1 MRKSLKKLVS
11 FGLVAGMVVASLTGC
26 GTKDKK
32 EDTKPTTAPAATDT
46 TGETKDQAGDTAGDT
61 TAEATGET
69 KVLKIGGIGP
79 LTGGAASY
87 GISVSNGAKIAIDE
101 INKAGGVKVGDTTY
115 TLELNFVDDE
125 ASPDTALTAYN
136 TVMDWG
142 AQVILGTVTSG
153 ACAAI
158 TDLTF
163 EDGILQIT
171 PSGSALDLTQNSNVF
186 RLCFTDPFQ
195 GVTLADYVKELGYS
209 KIAIIYNN
217 SDDYSTGIME
227 SFTKQAEANGA
238 TIVANE
244 SFVTDAND
252 FNTQLTKIKATDAEV
267 IVVPAYYNDAA
278 YITAQAKALGMNLPF
293 LGSDGWDGVIA
304 QSSDVT
310 ALEGAIFLS
319 PFLATDENP
328 AIKNFVTTYQTANN
342 SIPDQFAADGYDTV
356 YVIKAAMEKAGSV
369 ESAALIEAMT
379 QINVDGLTGSV
390 SFTAEGEPNKGAK
403 YIQIKGGQYVA
414 K

>member
-1 MRKSLKKLVS
+1 MRKGLKKLIS
-11 FGLVAGMVVASLTGC
+11 LGLVAGMLVASLTGC
-26 GTKDKK
+26 GTKETNDK
-32 EDTKPTTAPAATDT
+32 EVTPTKAPASS
-46 TGETKDQAGDTAGDT
+46 
-61 TAEATGET
+61 EATGET
-69 KVLKIGGIGP
+69 KVLKIGAIGP

-87 GISVSNGAKIAIDE
+87 GISVKNGAQIAIDE
-101 INKAGGVKVGDTTY
+101 INAAGGIKVGDITY
-115 TLELNFVDDE
+115 TLVMNFVDDE
-125 ASPDTALTAYN
+125 ATPDTAITAYN

-163 EDGILQIT
+163 ADGILQIT
-171 PSGSALDLTQNSNVF
+171 PSGSALDLTENSNVF

-195 GVTLADYVKELGYS
+195 GVTLADYVKELGYT
-209 KIAIIYNN
+209 KVAIIYNN

-227 SFTKQAEANGA
+227 AFKKQAEANGA

-278 YITAQAKALGMNLPF
+278 FITAQAKQLGMNLPF

-304 QSSDVT
+304 QSSDVS

-328 AIKNFVTTYQTANN
+328 AIKSFVEAYKKANQAT
-342 SIPDQFAADGYDTV
+342 PDQFAADGYDTV

-369 ESAALIEAMT
+369 ESKDLIAAMT
-379 QINVDGLTGSV
+379 EISIDGLTGNV

-403 YIQIKGGQYVA
+403 YIEIKDGQYVA

>member
-1 MRKSLKKLVS
+1 MRKGFKKLIS
-11 FGLVAGMVVASLTGC
+11 LGLVAGMLVASLTGC
-26 GTKDKK
+26 GTKNTNDK
-32 EDTKPTTAPAATDT
+32 EGTPTKAPASSET
-46 TGETKDQAGDTAGDT
+46 TGEK
-61 TAEATGET
+61 
-69 KVLKIGGIGP
+69 KVLKVGAMGP
-79 LTGGAASY
+79 LTGEAASY
-87 GISVSNGAKIAIDE
+87 GISVKNGAQIAIDE
-101 INKAGGVKVGDTTY
+101 INAAGGIKVGDVTY
-115 TLELNFVDDE
+115 TLEMNFVDDE
-125 ASPDTALTAYN
+125 ATPDIAITAYN

-163 EDGILQIT
+163 ADGILQIT
-171 PSGSALDLTQNSNVF
+171 PSGSALDLTENSNVF

-195 GVTLADYVKELGYS
+195 GVTLANYVKELGYT
-209 KIAIIYNN
+209 KVAIIYNN

-227 SFTKQAEANGA
+227 AFSEQAKANGA

-244 SFVTDAND
+244 SFVKGAND
-252 FNTQLTKIKATDAEV
+252 FNTQLTKIKATDAQV

-278 YITAQAKALGMNLPF
+278 FITAQAKALGMNLPF

-304 QSSDVT
+304 QSSDVS

-328 AIKNFVTTYQTANN
+328 AIKSFVGTYEKAFKAT
-342 SIPDQFAADGYDTV
+342 PDQFAADGYDTV
-356 YVIKAAMEKAGSV
+356 YVIKAAVEKAGSV
-369 ESAALIEAMT
+369 ESEDLIAAMT
-379 QINVDGLTGSV
+379 EISIEGLTGSV
-390 SFTAEGEPNKGAK
+390 SFTAQGEPNKGAK
-403 YIQIKGGQYVA
+403 YIEIKDGQYVA